1 MNSKNNAKTILI
13 KVIGFLIIGFF
24 FTSNETVSKTLFI
37 ICAVISLAELIS
49 PTLGSYIVWFWNEL
63 AHMPGWINTRI
74 LLSIFFMCY
83 YYQLP
88 LFIDSQKKIHF
99 SAKNRGEVYLRS
111 VIICIRKQTWKI
123 FSKIW
128 FSLNM
133 IKLKFE
139 S

>member
-74 LLSIFFMCY
+74 LLSIVFY
-83 YYQLP
+83 VLLLP
-88 LFIDSQKKIHF
+88 IAFIYRLTKKDSLQRKKQ
-99 SAKNRGEVYLRS
+99 RGS
-111 VIICIRKQTWKI
+111 I
-123 FSKIW
+123 FKERNHMYSKADLENI
-128 FSLNM
+128 
-133 IKLKFE
+133 
-139 S
+139 